1 MEETAV
7 VLFSPYFI
15 LVLWLRVLFPGRGDD
30 HDVVGVGKEEGRAWP
45 FANLDLGNVL
55 LAFVLQLKFRRSCLG
70 IWVRW
75 IVSSFFFLVLGT

>member
-45 FANLDLGNVL
+45 FAGLDLGNV
-55 LAFVLQLKFRRSCLG
+55 LAFVLQLKFLRSCLG